1 MKKIVLKLRNDI
13 LVKIEFSIIFCFNAK
28 IFVSGNPPKK
38 IDHCEMFYFK
48 HVLFQQAQEELKDD
62 SVQKELERK
71 SKEETV
77 SSLLALQAG
86 NVAAAAPA
94 DIPAE
99 QAAVAAAP
107 VVMQE
112 VVAAS
117 QPAVVSAAAAVLP
130 TATAVAPAAI
140 PAVAS
145 AAAAPTSEHQEETY
159 ILLVDENSQ
168 VDPSQVLYLDPNSLA
183 SGNVLLMSQD
193 SNGTAAPTAVAQ
205 SAVAVA
211 QQPSVV
217 TTVANGSQNGTAPTQ
232 LQVVKEQQPQ
242 LLVQQPA
249 EVPAQQIEQQPQ
261 QQVLAAV
268 VPSE

>member
-1 MKKIVLKLRNDI
+1 M
-13 LVKIEFSIIFCFNAK
+13 
-28 IFVSGNPPKK
+28 
-38 IDHCEMFYFK
+38 
-48 HVLFQQAQEELKDD
+48 KDD

-86 NVAAAAPA
+86 NVAAPA
-94 DIPAE
+94 DAPE
-99 QAAVAAAP
+99 QAAVAAEP

-130 TATAVAPAAI
+130 TATAVAPAAM

-145 AAAAPTSEHQEETY
+145 AAAPTSEHQEETY

-249 EVPAQQIEQQPQ
+249 EVPAQQIEQQQQ
-261 QQVLAAV
+261 QQVLAAAV

>member
-1 MKKIVLKLRNDI
+1 MFNFNRSSVKLGSLKCI
-13 LVKIEFSIIFCFNAK
+13 Y
-28 IFVSGNPPKK
+28 
-38 IDHCEMFYFK
+38 FYLK
-48 HVLFQQAQEELKDD
+48 AQEEPKDD

-86 NVAAAAPA
+86 NVAAAPA
-94 DIPAE
+94 DVPE
-99 QAAVAAAP
+99 QAAVAAEP

-130 TATAVAPAAI
+130 TATAVAPAAM

-145 AAAAPTSEHQEETY
+145 AAAPTSEHQEETY

-217 TTVANGSQNGTAPTQ
+217 TTVANGSQNGTAPSQ

-249 EVPAQQIEQQPQ
+249 EVPAQQIEQQQ